1 MSANI
6 LLIYNYRAEQLTFTA
21 FTVEKHVF
29 DFLFTK
35 ERKLKRGQMTDSCG
49 CSLTFK
55 IEIEICSHLCFF

>member
-21 FTVEKHVF
+21 FTLEKHVF

-35 ERKLKRGQMTDSCG
+35 ERKLKRGQMISFVW
-49 CSLTFK
+49 LQPYV
-55 IEIEICSHLCFF
+55 